1 MPDVDKSRAQEEIA
15 VSYSNAWL
23 NYHAV
28 EHIRFPFDTLYAET
42 GKERIRI
49 AAEELRKAARELAKV
64 RLNCVSD
71 IAEIKSAGE
80 RSGKNAIFM
89 EIAPETLSIAGA
101 EAFRVRMEERGLV
114 ICGACESGLL
124 YGTFELIR
132 MMQTNPQLLSKIYTG
147 RYVAEKAPANP
158 LRMLNHWDNTDGS
171 IERGYAGDSFFFAKH
186 ELVIDDRTE
195 AYARLLASVGING
208 TVINNVNV
216 RGAATELITERYLPQ
231 LAALSQLFAKYGIKL
246 YLSLNFAAPIELG
259 GLTTC
264 DPLDRRVQEFW
275 QKKMREVYAA
285 VPLLGG
291 FLVKADSEGR
301 PGPFTYGRNH
311 AQGANMLAAAAA
323 PYGGII
329 IWRCFVYN
337 CSQDWRDRKT
347 DRAKA
352 GYDNFMPLDGQFAE
366 NVILQIKNGPM
377 DFQVREAV
385 SPLFSGLRAT
395 NMMLEVQAAQEYTG
409 QQKHLCYL
417 IPMWKETLGFK
428 TYAGGADGS
437 APDTVADIVSGRLYG
452 QRNCGMAAVANTG
465 SDENW
470 TGHDMAA
477 ANFYGFGR
485 LAFDTGLTAEEIAR
499 EWIRCT
505 YGWRP
510 EIMECMLP
518 MLLSSWEVYESY
530 TSPLG
535 IGWMVNPSHHYGP
548 NVDGYEY
555 DRWGTYHY
563 SDCHGMGVDRTMA
576 GTGYTAQY
584 NEPNRSM
591 YESVALCPEELL
603 LFFHHVPY
611 THVLKSGKTLI
622 QHIYDSHF
630 EGAMRAQNML
640 LNFEC
645 LKHTLEPEVFERI
658 HTRLKIQADH
668 AKEWRDRIN
677 TYYFRMSGIA
687 DERGRTIY

>member
-1 MPDVDKSRAQEEIA
+1 MTYSR
-15 VSYSNAWL
+15 AWL
-23 NYHAV
+23 NYQAV
-28 EHIRFPFDTLYAET
+28 DHIRFPFDTLYAET
-42 GKERIRI
+42 GRERILV
-49 AAEELRKAARELAKV
+49 AAKELQQAAKELAKA
-64 RLNCVSD
+64 RLNCISYLAETKEVKGSD
-71 IAEIKSAGE
+71 GDGTASAYVG
-80 RSGKNAIFM
+80 RGAIFM
-89 EIAPETLSIAGA
+89 ETVPGKLS
-101 EAFRVRMEERGLV
+101 VPNEEGFLIRKENRGLV
-114 ICGACESGLL
+114 ICGGGESGLL

-132 MMQTNPQLLSKIYTG
+132 IMQTNPQFFSKICSG
-147 RYVAEKAPANP
+147 RQTVEKIPENP

-171 IERGYAGDSFFFAKH
+171 IERGYAGNSFFFDDHK
-186 ELVIDDRTE
+186 LIIDERTRD
-195 AYARLLASVGING
+195 YARLLASVGING

-216 RGAATELITERYLPQ
+216 RGAATELITERYLPELSK
-231 LAALSQLFAKYGIKL
+231 LAKLFGEYGIKL

-259 GLTTC
+259 SLPGC
-264 DPLDRRVQEFW
+264 DPLDGKVQSFW
-275 QKKMREVYAA
+275 KKKMKEVYAA
-285 VPLLGG
+285 VPSLGG

-301 PGPFTYGRNH
+301 PGPFTYGRDH
-311 AQGANMLAAAAA
+311 AEGANMLARAVR
-323 PYGGII
+323 PYGGLI

-337 CSQDWRDRKT
+337 CRQDWRDRKT
-347 DRAKA
+347 DRARA
-352 GYDNFMPLDGQFAE
+352 GYDNFMPLDGQFDD

-377 DFQVREAV
+377 DFQVREPV
-385 SPLFSGLRAT
+385 SPLFSGLKAT

-417 IPMWKETLGFK
+417 VPMWKEVLDFK
-428 TYAGGADGS
+428 TYAAEKGGEGADM
-437 APDTVADIVSGRLYG
+437 VADIVSGRLYG
-452 QRNCGMAAVANTG
+452 QKNCGMAAVANTG
-465 SDENW
+465 NDENW

-485 LAFDTGLTAEEIAR
+485 LAFDAGLTAEEIAK

-505 YGWRP
+505 YGCNR
-510 EIMECMLP
+510 EIMDCMLP
-518 MLLSSWEVYESY
+518 MLLSSWETYEKY

-576 GTGYTAQY
+576 GTGYVAQY
-584 NEPNRSM
+584 REPNRSM
-591 YESVALCPEELL
+591 YADVKTCPEELL

-611 THVLKSGKTLI
+611 TYELKTGKTLI

-630 EGAMRAQNML
+630 EGAMQAQNML
-640 LNFEC
+640 LNFDS
-645 LKHTLEPEVFERI
+645 LKHTLPPGDFERI

-677 TYYFRMSGIA
+677 TYYFRISGIP
-687 DERGRTIY
+687 DEKGRTIY